1 MTATLPWSYY
11 SDPAVLERE
20 QRLLFSKS
28 WHYVGNIHD
37 LPVPGSA
44 HPVDAGGVPV
54 VLTRDATDTIRALVN
69 VCAHRGTVV
78 CSAPQQRDTLVCPYH
93 AWRYALDGS
102 LKTAPRSDR
111 EPGFDPTTHGLDEAR
126 LGRWGPFLF
135 VAIAMDAMPFDEWIA
150 DVPER
155 VAAGGVDVDSLEFH
169 SRWTTTLETNWKVS
183 VENFLECY
191 HCRIAHPD
199 FSKAIATGPDD
210 YVLETAPTYS
220 TQFGPVRENWS
231 GEFDPRGPVSRGQ
244 FHLLYPNTVINIMPG
259 HPNMSIGPVT
269 PTAPTRTHRML
280 DYFFGP
286 DLDEAWIEDMMKF
299 DAQVGAE
306 DTILVET
313 MQRGLD
319 ARPDGIGTLFVDS
332 ERLIAHFDDYLRA
345 IIDA

>member
-11 SDPAVLERE
+11 SDHAVLDRER
-20 QRLLFSKS
+20 RFLFAHS

-37 LPVPGSA
+37 LPRAGSSY
-44 HPVDAGGVPV
+44 PVDVAGLPIV
-54 VLTRDATDTIRALVN
+54 VTRDRSDELRALIN

-78 CSAPQQRDTLVCPYH
+78 CSAPEERDTLVCPYH
-93 AWRYALDGS
+93 AWRYELDGR
-102 LKTAPRSDR
+102 LKSAPRSDR
-111 EPGFDPTTHGLDEAR
+111 EPGFDASIHGLEQVG

-135 VAIAMDAMPFDEWIA
+135 VSASSASMPFDEWIA
-150 DVPER
+150 DVPEK
-155 VAAGGVDVDSLEFH
+155 VAACGIDVDDLVFRT
-169 SRWTTTLETNWKVS
+169 RWTTTLETNWKVS

-191 HCRIAHPD
+191 HCRIAHPG
-199 FSKAIATGPDD
+199 FSKAIATGPDE

-220 TQFGPVRENWS
+220 TQYGPVRENWS
-231 GEFDPRGPVSRGQ
+231 GEFDPRGPISRGQ

-269 PTAPTRTHRML
+269 PTTPTRTHRML
-280 DYFFGP
+280 DYFFGSG
-286 DLDEAWIEDMMKF
+286 LDEGWIEDMMKF

-313 MQRGLD
+313 MQRGLN

-332 ERLIAHFDDYLRA
+332 EELIAHFDDYVRSR
-345 IIDA
+345 ID